1 MNFYLNLTR
10 NGKICYS
17 SSDLK
22 LDLFHFQSQFILFTL
37 PIPLCSEI
45 LAAKILQN
53 NLVKGINLFG
63 NEDNISQFVH
73 KTNISGVDNS
83 FVQNAFAD
91 IKNFEGILGLQL
103 DVKKKKINK
112 QTKAVWLGSGPRIAP
127 YRRRRGHAT
136 LSKSWEFTFLM
147 VKNITITIPLRSR
160 SKTYRLI

>member
-103 DVKKKKINK
+103 DVKKKK
-112 QTKAVWLGSGPRIAP
+112 
-127 YRRRRGHAT
+127 
-136 LSKSWEFTFLM
+136 
-147 VKNITITIPLRSR
+147 
-160 SKTYRLI
+160 

>member
-83 FVQNAFAD
+83 FVENAFAD

-103 DVKKKKINK
+103 DVKKKKNK
-112 QTKAVWLGSGPRIAP
+112 QTNKSSVVSGPRIAP

-147 VKNITITIPLRSR
+147 VKKRTITIPLRSR